1 MDICDKM
8 SKLLQC
14 GNVNSPEAVDQL
26 IKILENSL
34 TVKKFKTPR
43 QNFYFSSIGRSTS
56 YHATGTSSLP
66 QRLQMRY

>member
-8 SKLLQC
+8 SKLLEC

-34 TVKKFKTPR
+34 SVW
-43 QNFYFSSIGRSTS
+43 IEL
-56 YHATGTSSLP
+56 SL
-66 QRLQMRY
+66 LK